1 MSEKI
6 YIFDTL
12 LRDGEQGENVSFDLT
27 DKIAIAKKL
36 DEFGIDYIEGGWPGS
51 NPKAVAFF
59 NEMKKLR
66 LHHAR
71 LVAFGSTRRRDTTPD
86 TDANLK
92 ALIEAE
98 TPAVAI
104 FGKSWDLHVKEALK
118 VPLEENLR
126 MVLDSVSYLKKNGKE
141 VIFDAEHFFDG
152 YKDNPEYAMQ
162 VLDKAV
168 EGGADI
174 LSLCDT
180 NGGSLPFEIE
190 DIVKKVCQ
198 RFPGVIVGIHAHND
212 SGLGVANSL
221 VAVKAGARHVQG
233 TINGFGERTGN
244 ADLCAIIPSLNLKM
258 GFTAIEPDKLP
269 LLTPLAH
276 FIYEVCNL
284 LPESKQPY
292 VGSSAFAHKGG
303 IHVSAVQKNP
313 RTYEHIKPEAIG
325 NERRILISEL
335 AGRSNFI
342 AKASTFKVAE
352 LRSDDEVKKVLSQVK
367 DLENRGYHFEVAEAS
382 LEILVKKVLGEHQD
396 FFTLDGFRVYLTKQV
411 GQETRTEASVKLS
424 VNQVFEH
431 TAGEGNG
438 PVDALNVALR
448 KAVEK
453 FYPCLKTVKLID
465 YKVRVL
471 NNYEGTGATVRV
483 LITSTDGEHH
493 WTTMGV
499 SPNIIEASYRA
510 LVDSIEYKLFLEEK
524 KDKKQAGL

>member
-1 MSEKI
+1 MSEKV
-6 YIFDTL
+6 YIFDTV
-12 LRDGEQGENVSFDLT
+12 LRDGEQGENVSFALT
-27 DKIAIAKKL
+27 DKIAIAQKF

-59 NEMKKLR
+59 REMKKVKLN
-66 LHHAR
+66 HAR
-71 LVAFGSTRRRDTTPD
+71 LVAFGSTRRRNTTAASD
-86 TDANLK
+86 NNIR

-104 FGKSWDLHVKEALK
+104 FGKAWDLHVKEALK
-118 VPLEENLR
+118 VSLDENLE
-126 MVLDSVSYLKKNGKE
+126 MVRDSVAFLKENGKE

-152 YKDNPEYAMQ
+152 YKDNADYAMQ

-168 EGGADI
+168 QAGADV

-180 NGGSLPFEIE
+180 NGGSLPHEIE
-190 DIVKKVCQ
+190 EMVKKVCNT
-198 RFPGVIVGIHAHND
+198 FPGVIVGIHAHND

-221 VAVKAGARHVQG
+221 MAVKAGARHVQG
-233 TINGFGERTGN
+233 TINGLGERTGN

-258 GFTAIEPDKLP
+258 GFRAVESDKLP
-269 LLTPLAH
+269 LLTPLSH
-276 FIYEVCNL
+276 FLYEHCNMV
-284 LPESKQPY
+284 PNSGQPY

-313 RTYEHIKPEAIG
+313 RTYEHIDPEKIG

-352 LRSDDEVKKVLSQVK
+352 LRSDEEVKKVLSQVK

-382 LEILVKKVLGEHQD
+382 LEILVKKVLGDHQD
-396 FFTLDGFRVYLTKQV
+396 FFSLDGFRVYITKQV

-424 VNQVFEH
+424 VNKVFEH

-453 FYPCLKTVKLID
+453 FYPSLKDVKLID

-471 NNYEGTGATVRV
+471 NNYEGTGAAVRV
-483 LITSTDGEHH
+483 LIASTDGEHQ

-524 KDKKQAGL
+524 KE

>member
-1 MSEKI
+1 MSEKV

-12 LRDGEQGENVSFDLT
+12 LRDGEQGENVSFALP
-27 DKIAIAKKL
+27 DKIAIAQKL

-59 NEMKKLR
+59 REMKNITLR
-66 LHHAR
+66 YSR
-71 LVAFGSTRRRDTTPD
+71 LVAFGSTRRRDTSPAD
-86 TDANLK
+86 DKNIQ
-92 ALIEAE
+92 ALLEAE
-98 TPAVAI
+98 TPTIAI

-118 VPLEENLR
+118 VSLEENLR
-126 MVLDSVSYLKKNGKE
+126 MVTDSVSYLKDKGKE
-141 VIFDAEHFFDG
+141 LIFDAEHFFDG
-152 YKDNPEYAMQ
+152 YKENRQYAMQ
-162 VLDKAV
+162 VLEHAV
-168 EGGADI
+168 QAGADV

-180 NGGSLPFEIE
+180 NGGSLPHEIE
-190 DIVKKVCQ
+190 AIVHEVCQ
-198 RFPGVIVGIHAHND
+198 RYPDTTVGIHAHND
-212 SGLGVANSL
+212 SGLGIANSL
-221 VAVKAGARHVQG
+221 MAVKAGARHVQG

-244 ADLCAIIPSLNLKM
+244 ADLCAIIPGLNLKM
-258 GFTAIEPDKLP
+258 GYTAIEPERLQ
-269 LLTPLAH
+269 LLTPLSR
-276 FIYEVCNL
+276 FIYEQCNL
-284 LPESKQPY
+284 LPDEKQPY

-313 RTYEHIKPEAIG
+313 RTYEHIEPTHIG

-352 LRSDDEVKKVLSQVK
+352 LKSDEEVKKVLTQVK
-367 DLENRGYHFEVAEAS
+367 NLENKGYHFEVAEAS
-382 LEILVKKVLGEHQD
+382 LEILVKKVLGDHQD
-396 FFTLDGFRVYLTKQV
+396 FFSLDGFRVYISKHINK
-411 GQETRTEASVKLS
+411 ETWTEASVKLS
-424 VNQVFEH
+424 VNNVYEH

-453 FYPCLKTVKLID
+453 FYPSLKSVKLID

-471 NNYEGTGATVRV
+471 DVYEGTGATVRV
-483 LITSTDGEHH
+483 LITSTDGEHQ

-499 SPNIIEASYRA
+499 SPDIIEASYRA

-524 KDKKQAGL
+524 NNEGGK